1 MSGIIESVAVVL
13 ELFVVLI
20 SLSNLFDKK
29 VKFDRYMIVLIIV
42 YLFIFTGINSYSFP
56 AYMAFLAYIA
66 IFIYSLFVY
75 KRNIKVTI
83 VNCLLSFAIISVL
96 QLIFYIPVFYFM
108 GVYEKVVSLEELIV
122 NIASVCTVLLIRNK
136 VKLKVI
142 SDFILKKS
150 WIMKILFVSIMLYL
164 FVNIFYM
171 KINLSINNE
180 DFIQIIFFIILF
192 FLAINEWQ
200 KAIAEAER
208 KKTQLEMN
216 KLYYDA
222 YDELLTLV
230 RERQH
235 DLKNHISA
243 ILGMVYTI
251 DNYDELVRSQK
262 EYCNKVMEKSKETKL
277 LLTAGNPLIAG
288 FLYRKIQEA
297 KEKGIDVEYKVI
309 AGSSDFYIPEYELVE
324 MLGILLDNAIE
335 AEEESEITPKEVRVE
350 IGDRKWQFA
359 FLVENTSRVFS
370 QDEIDKFFQK
380 DFTSKGKGH
389 GIGLTKLK
397 KMVHEMDGDLIVTN
411 SERSGINYLQFGV
424 IINKKE

>member
-1 MSGIIESVAVVL
+1 MSGIIESVALVL
-13 ELFVVLI
+13 ELFTILLCLANLFGRKMKFNWYIVVL
-20 SLSNLFDKK
+20 
-29 VKFDRYMIVLIIV
+29 MIIYI
-42 YLFIFTGINSYSFP
+42 FIFMGINAGRLPEYMVIF
-56 AYMAFLAYIA
+56 AYVA
-66 IFIYSLFVY
+66 IIIYSMFYY
-75 KRNIKVTI
+75 KKNIKVALI
-83 VNCLLSFAIISVL
+83 NFFLAFAIGGVL
-96 QLIFYIPVFYFM
+96 QLIYYIPIFYLCNRWMSIKGLYSF
-108 GVYEKVVSLEELIV
+108 LI
-122 NIASVCTVLLIRNK
+122 NIICLITMIIMNSR
-136 VKLKVI
+136 VKLKAI
-142 SDFILKKS
+142 SDFAFRKN
-150 WIMKILFVSIMLYL
+150 WIIKCLFVFISICL
-164 FVNIFYM
+164 FINIFYM
-171 KINLSINNE
+171 QANKNMNNV
-180 DFIQIIFFIILF
+180 DYIQIISFIILF
-192 FLAINEWQ
+192 FLAIYEWQ
-200 KAIAEAER
+200 KAIADAER
-208 KKTQLEMN
+208 KKAQLEMN

-277 LLTAGNPLIAG
+277 LLSAGNPLIAG

-309 AGSSDFYIPEYELVE
+309 AGGSDFYIPEYELVE
-324 MLGILLDNAIE
+324 MLGVLLDNAIE
-335 AEEESEITPKEVRVE
+335 AEEESEITPKQVHVE
-350 IGDRKWQFA
+350 IADRSWQFA

-397 KMVHEMDGDLIVTN
+397 KMVHEMGGDLIVTN
-411 SERSGINYLQFGV
+411 STIDGMNYLRFGV
-424 IINKKE
+424 MINKKE

>member
-1 MSGIIESVAVVL
+1 MSGIIESVALVL
-13 ELFVVLI
+13 ELLAILI
-20 SLSNLFDKK
+20 CLSNTFGKKMSFNIFTIILVVIDLFIFAGVNMYDFPTYITLLVYVAIYAYALFCYKK
-29 VKFDRYMIVLIIV
+29 RVKTTLINCFLAYIVVSVLQLIFCIPVFYLYNKNIGIIGLNSLIVNLASILIVIFLSNKVNLKAISDFIQQRSWIIKILFTSIIV
-42 YLFIFTGINSYSFP
+42 YLFI
-56 AYMAFLAYIA
+56 
-66 IFIYSLFVY
+66 
-75 KRNIKVTI
+75 
-83 VNCLLSFAIISVL
+83 
-96 QLIFYIPVFYFM
+96 
-108 GVYEKVVSLEELIV
+108 
-122 NIASVCTVLLIRNK
+122 
-136 VKLKVI
+136 
-142 SDFILKKS
+142 
-150 WIMKILFVSIMLYL
+150 
-164 FVNIFYM
+164 NIFYM
-171 KINLSINNE
+171 QINKTIGNA

-192 FLAINEWQ
+192 FLAIYEWQ
-200 KAIAEAER
+200 KAIADAER
-208 KKTQLEMN
+208 KKAQLEMN

-277 LLTAGNPLIAG
+277 LLSAGNPLIAG

-309 AGSSDFYIPEYELVE
+309 AGGSDFYIPEYELVE
-324 MLGILLDNAIE
+324 MLGVLLDNAIE
-335 AEEESEITPKEVRVE
+335 AEEESEITPKQVHVE
-350 IGDRKWQFA
+350 IADRSWQFA

-397 KMVHEMDGDLIVTN
+397 KMVHEMGGDLIVTN
-411 SERSGINYLQFGV
+411 SKIDGMNYLRFGV
-424 IINKKE
+424 MINKKE

>member
-1 MSGIIESVAVVL
+1 M
-13 ELFVVLI
+13 
-20 SLSNLFDKK
+20 
-29 VKFDRYMIVLIIV
+29 
-42 YLFIFTGINSYSFP
+42 NSK
-56 AYMAFLAYIA
+56 I
-66 IFIYSLFVY
+66 
-75 KRNIKVTI
+75 
-83 VNCLLSFAIISVL
+83 
-96 QLIFYIPVFYFM
+96 
-108 GVYEKVVSLEELIV
+108 
-122 NIASVCTVLLIRNK
+122 
-136 VKLKVI
+136 KLKLI
-142 SDFILKKS
+142 SDFVQKKS
-150 WIMKILFVSIMLYL
+150 WIIKALFISIMIYL
-164 FVNIFYM
+164 FVNLFYVQM
-171 KINLSINNE
+171 HDTIENT
-180 DFIQIIFFIILF
+180 DFIQIIFFLLLF
-192 FLAINEWQ
+192 FLTFNEWQ
-200 KAIAEAER
+200 KAITEAER

-277 LLTAGNPLIAG
+277 LLSAGNPLIAG

-309 AGSSDFYIPEYELVE
+309 AGGSDFYIPEYELVE
-324 MLGILLDNAIE
+324 MLGVLLDNAIE
-335 AEEESEITPKEVRVE
+335 AEEESEIMPKQVNVE
-350 IGDRKWQFA
+350 IADRSWQFA

-397 KMVHEMDGDLIVTN
+397 KMVHEMGGDLIVTN
-411 SERSGINYLQFGV
+411 SMIDGMNYLRFGV
-424 IINKKE
+424 MINKKE

>member
-1 MSGIIESVAVVL
+1 MSGIIESVAVFF
-13 ELFVVLI
+13 ELLVVLI
-20 SLSNLFDKK
+20 SLSNLFGKK
-29 VKFDRYMIVLIIV
+29 LKINIHMMVLMV
-42 YLFIFTGINSYSFP
+42 LYLFIFAEINAGAFP
-56 AYMAFLAYIA
+56 AYMTNLAYTA
-66 IFIYSLFVY
+66 IFVYGILVY
-75 KRNIKVTI
+75 KNNIKVTLI
-83 VNCLLSFAIISVL
+83 NCLLSFAVISIL
-96 QLIFYIPVFYFM
+96 QLLFYIPVFYLYEDNSNIT
-108 GVYEKVVSLEELIV
+108 GVKNLIINSFSLL
-122 NIASVCTVLLIRNK
+122 TVIFLYKKI
-136 VKLKVI
+136 KLKVI
-142 SDFILKKS
+142 SDFIQKRS
-150 WIMKILFVSIMLYL
+150 WVIKIFFIFIMIYL
-164 FVNIFYM
+164 FVNLFY
-171 KINLSINNE
+171 IQRNDAIENT
-180 DFIQIIFFIILF
+180 DFMQIIFFVALF

-277 LLTAGNPLIAG
+277 LLSAGNPLIAG

-309 AGSSDFYIPEYELVE
+309 AGGSDFYIPEYELVE
-324 MLGILLDNAIE
+324 MLGVLLDNAIE
-335 AEEESEITPKEVRVE
+335 AEEESEITPKQVHVE
-350 IGDRKWQFA
+350 IADRSWQFA

-397 KMVHEMDGDLIVTN
+397 KMVHEMGGDLIVTN
-411 SERSGINYLQFGV
+411 STIDGMNYLRFGV
-424 IINKKE
+424 MINKKE

>member
-1 MSGIIESVAVVL
+1 MSGIIESVALVL
-13 ELFVVLI
+13 ELFTIL
-20 SLSNLFDKK
+20 LCLANLFGRKM
-29 VKFDRYMIVLIIV
+29 KFNIYTVILIVI
-42 YLFIFTGINSYSFP
+42 YLFIFNCINSYSLP
-56 AYMAFLAYIA
+56 TYIAILAYIG
-66 IFIYSLFVY
+66 IIIYGLISY
-75 KRNIKVTI
+75 KKSIGVTLI
-83 VNCLLSFAIISVL
+83 NFFLAFAIVGVL
-96 QLIFYIPVFYFM
+96 QLVYYIPVFYILDSFQI
-108 GVYEKVVSLEELIV
+108 VFEIEEILI
-122 NIASVCTVLLIRNK
+122 NIASIITMIVLGKKI
-136 VKLKVI
+136 KLEAV
-142 SDFILKKS
+142 SSFVRKKS
-150 WIMKILFVSIMLYL
+150 WIIKTLFIFIILYL
-164 FVNIFYM
+164 FINIFYM
-171 KINLSINNE
+171 QKNLSINNS
-180 DFIQIIFFIILF
+180 DFVQIIFFIVLF

-208 KKTQLEMN
+208 KKAQLEMN

-251 DNYDELVRSQK
+251 DNYDDLVRSQK

-350 IGDRKWQFA
+350 IGDRRWQFA
-359 FLVENTSRVFS
+359 FLVENTSRVYS

-397 KMVHEMDGDLIVTN
+397 KMVHEMGGDLIVTN

>member
-1 MSGIIESVAVVL
+1 
-13 ELFVVLI
+13 
-20 SLSNLFDKK
+20 
-29 VKFDRYMIVLIIV
+29 
-42 YLFIFTGINSYSFP
+42 
-56 AYMAFLAYIA
+56 
-66 IFIYSLFVY
+66 
-75 KRNIKVTI
+75 
-83 VNCLLSFAIISVL
+83 
-96 QLIFYIPVFYFM
+96 
-108 GVYEKVVSLEELIV
+108 
-122 NIASVCTVLLIRNK
+122 
-136 VKLKVI
+136 
-142 SDFILKKS
+142 
-150 WIMKILFVSIMLYL
+150 MKILFVSIMLYL

>member
-1 MSGIIESVAVVL
+1 MSGIIESVALIL
-13 ELFVVLI
+13 ELLAILI
-20 SLSNLFDKK
+20 CLANLFGRKM
-29 VKFDRYMIVLIIV
+29 KFNWYFVALMAV
-42 YLFIFTGINSYSFP
+42 YIFIFMGINAGRFPTYTGIF
-56 AYMAFLAYIA
+56 AYAA
-66 IFIYSLFVY
+66 IIMYCIFYY
-75 KRNIKVTI
+75 KKNIKVAL
-83 VNCLLSFAIISVL
+83 VNFFLAFIIIGLL
-96 QLIFYIPVFYFM
+96 QLIYCIPMFHLLDTRAAIIEYR
-108 GVYEKVVSLEELIV
+108 ELIINV
-122 NIASVCTVLLIRNK
+122 MCALTIMIIGCK
-136 VKLKVI
+136 VKLKGI
-142 SDFILKKS
+142 SDFILQRN
-150 WIMKILFVSIMLYL
+150 WIVKVLFVTVVLYL
-164 FVNIFYM
+164 FINVFQM
-171 KINLSINNE
+171 QMNLSINNA
-180 DFIQIIFFIILF
+180 DFIQIIFFIVIF
-192 FLAINEWQ
+192 FLAIKEWQ
-200 KAIAEAER
+200 KTIEDAER

-222 YDELLTLV
+222 YDELLALV

-251 DNYDELVRSQK
+251 DNYDDLVRSQK
-262 EYCNKVMEKSKETKL
+262 EYCNEVMERSKETKL
-277 LLTAGNPLIAG
+277 LLSAGNPLIAG

-309 AGSSDFYIPEYELVE
+309 AGGSNFYIPEYELVE

-397 KMVHEMDGDLIVTN
+397 KMVHEMGGDLIVTN

>member
-1 MSGIIESVAVVL
+1 MSGIIESVALVL
-13 ELFVVLI
+13 ELLAILI
-20 SLSNLFDKK
+20 CLSNTFGKK
-29 VKFDRYMIVLIIV
+29 MSFNIFTIILV
-42 YLFIFTGINSYSFP
+42 VIDLFIFAGVNMYDFPSYI
-56 AYMAFLAYIA
+56 AFLAYVA
-66 IFIYSLFVY
+66 IFVYALFRY
-75 KRNIKVTI
+75 RKSIKVTLI
-83 VNCLLSFAIISVL
+83 NCLLSLAVISVL
-96 QLIFYIPVFYFM
+96 QLIFYVPAFYILKDNIIGLRGLFINIVSIFAIIFM
-108 GVYEKVVSLEELIV
+108 NSKI
-122 NIASVCTVLLIRNK
+122 
-136 VKLKVI
+136 KLKLI
-142 SDFILKKS
+142 SDFVQKKS
-150 WIMKILFVSIMLYL
+150 WIIKALFISIMIYL
-164 FVNIFYM
+164 FVNLFYVQM
-171 KINLSINNE
+171 HDTIENT
-180 DFIQIIFFIILF
+180 DFIQIIFFLLLF
-192 FLAINEWQ
+192 FLTFNEWQ
-200 KAIAEAER
+200 KAITEAER

-277 LLTAGNPLIAG
+277 LLSAGNPLIAG

-309 AGSSDFYIPEYELVE
+309 AGGSDFYIPEYELVE
-324 MLGILLDNAIE
+324 MLGVLLDNAIE
-335 AEEESEITPKEVRVE
+335 AEEESEITPKQVNVE
-350 IGDRKWQFA
+350 IADRSWQFA

-397 KMVHEMDGDLIVTN
+397 KMVHEIGGDLIVTN
-411 SERSGINYLQFGV
+411 SMIDGMNYLRFGV
-424 IINKKE
+424 MINKKE